1 MNGTSLEPME
11 QVIFEALKIFPPGQ
25 LIVLV
30 LLIFIIKVTRDL
42 RDQLRQM
49 NGSVR
54 ELKIWSQQHEK
65 QDDERFQSIRQFLR
79 K

>member
-1 MNGTSLEPME
+1 ME